1 MLNGDV
7 EYIYFTV
14 GDPYMHVIID
24 DDHDTAAGGGGR
36 ADALEL
42 YLAGAAARLP

>member
-1 MLNGDV
+1 LLNGDV

-14 GDPYMHVIID
+14 YYIHSHVMTIM
-24 DDHDTAAGGGGR
+24 TRPGGG
-36 ADALEL
+36 AAQDALEL